1 MDFAMSE
8 VNKPAPPTKLDN
20 LPATYKPVM
29 VQDGDAIARQL
40 IEQGR
45 PLFEKWN
52 LPEVYQEVVTE
63 HHDEELDTQNI
74 VVALVR
80 LAHLGCRKLG
90 LGLGK
95 YPEIVLPTT
104 AEAEILRSEE
114 ISLVEFEIRLEDQ
127 CLAGKSAPASR

>member
-1 MDFAMSE
+1 MSE

-52 LPEVYQEVVTE
+52 LPEVYKEVVTE

>member
-52 LPEVYQEVVTE
+52 LPEVYKEVVTE

-80 LAHLGCRKLG
+80 RSSCQQLRKQ
-90 LGLGK
+90 K
-95 YPEIVLPTT
+95 
-104 AEAEILRSEE
+104 
-114 ISLVEFEIRLEDQ
+114 F
-127 CLAGKSAPASR
+127 

>member
-52 LPEVYQEVVTE
+52 LPEVYKEVVTE

>member
-1 MDFAMSE
+1 MSE

-52 LPEVYQEVVTE
+52 LPEVYKEVVTE

-80 LAHLGCRKLG
+80 LANLGCRK

-127 CLAGKSAPASR
+127 CLAGKSALASR

>member
-1 MDFAMSE
+1 MSE

-20 LPATYKPVM
+20 LPATHKPVM
-29 VQDGDAIARQL
+29 AQDGDAIARQP

-45 PLFEKWN
+45 RLFEKWN
-52 LPEVYQEVVTE
+52 LPEVYKEVVTE
-63 HHDEELDTQNI
+63 HYDEELDTQNI

-80 LAHLGCRKLG
+80 LANLGCRKLG

-95 YPEIVLPTT
+95 YPEIVLQTT
-104 AEAEILRSEE
+104 AEAQFLGIEE

-127 CLAGKSAPASR
+127 FLAGKSAPASR

>member
-1 MDFAMSE
+1 MSE

-52 LPEVYQEVVTE
+52 LPEVYKEVVTE
-63 HHDEELDTQNI
+63 HHDEETDTQNI

-80 LAHLGCRKLG
+80 LANLGCRKLG

-104 AEAEILRSEE
+104 AEAQFLGIEE

-127 CLAGKSAPASR
+127 FLAGKSAPASR

>member
-1 MDFAMSE
+1 MSE

-20 LPATYKPVM
+20 LPATHKPVM

-40 IEQGR
+40 IEQWR

-52 LPEVYQEVVTE
+52 LPEVYKEVVTE

-80 LAHLGCRKLG
+80 LANLGCRKLG

-95 YPEIVLPTT
+95 CPEIVLPTT

-127 CLAGKSAPASR
+127 FLAGKSAPASR

>member
-1 MDFAMSE
+1 MSE

-20 LPATYKPVM
+20 LPATHKPVM
-29 VQDGDAIARQL
+29 AQDGDAIARQL

-45 PLFEKWN
+45 RLFEKWN
-52 LPEVYQEVVTE
+52 LQEVYKEVVSE

-74 VVALVR
+74 VVALGR
-80 LAHLGCRKLG
+80 LANLGCRKLG

-104 AEAEILRSEE
+104 AEAQFLGIEE
-114 ISLVEFEIRLEDQ
+114 ITLVDFEIRLEDQ
-127 CLAGKSAPASR
+127 FLAGKFAPASR

>member
-1 MDFAMSE
+1 MSE

-20 LPATYKPVM
+20 LPATHKPVM
-29 VQDGDAIARQL
+29 AQDGDAIARQL
-40 IEQGR
+40 IGQGR

-52 LPEVYQEVVTE
+52 LPEVYKEVVTE

-80 LAHLGCRKLG
+80 LANLGCRKLG
-90 LGLGK
+90 LDLGK
-95 YPEIVLPTT
+95 YPKVVLPTT
-104 AEAEILRSEE
+104 AEAQILRSEE